1 MKLSFEKLN
10 EKHLPS
16 ILEIEKTT
24 NPSPWSEESFRNE
37 LNNAQSI
44 FYAAFLGAEIV
55 GFGGVWK
62 VIDEAHVT
70 TVAVKEEHRRNGY
83 GWELMVRLLEE
94 AKEQGMT
101 CSTLEVRAGNV
112 DRRAGFG
119 AVHLY
124 FGAQTSL
131 LDFHIDFYGV
141 YHGDT
146 QRHLYCEKRNHCG
159 SRCWEHPSCVSDDLP
174 RSIAVERGK
183 IFWTGKLSQPYSR
196 LSFNR

>member
-1 MKLSFEKLN
+1 MKLTFEKLS

-37 LNNAQSI
+37 FNNIQSI
-44 FYAAFLGAEIV
+44 FYVASLGTEIV

-70 TVAVKEEHRRNGY
+70 TVAVKEDHRRKGY

-101 CSTLEVRAGNV
+101 CSTLEVRAGNEGAIKMYEKLGYV
-112 DRRAGFG
+112 GVSTRKRYYPNNREDALVMWLYDLDKWEAPSRA
-119 AVHLY
+119 
-124 FGAQTSL
+124 
-131 LDFHIDFYGV
+131 
-141 YHGDT
+141 
-146 QRHLYCEKRNHCG
+146 
-159 SRCWEHPSCVSDDLP
+159 
-174 RSIAVERGK
+174 
-183 IFWTGKLSQPYSR
+183 
-196 LSFNR
+196 